1 MAHKSEGIRTTSM
14 LSSVP
19 VLRDL
24 GHKVL
29 AILWH
34 NDQSIYGFSLKGVI
48 AISLVN

>member
-1 MAHKSEGIRTTSM
+1 MAHESEGIRTTSM
-14 LSSVP
+14 LSSFP

-29 AILWH
+29 AILQH
-34 NDQSIYGFSLKGVI
+34 SDQGIYGFSLKGGI